1 MQYLLWLLLPIA
13 AATGWLSAI
22 RYKNKSITSK
32 NIKFSFRNE
41 YIKGLNYIL
50 DEKPDKAL
58 DCFMSLLNT
67 DSESIETHLLLSA
80 LFRRRGEMDRAIR
93 IHQNLIARPHLNGQQ
108 RSLALMELGKDYLQA
123 GLLDRAEDL
132 YKELRVTGYMTSEAN
147 QQLQIIYEQEQD
159 WGKAI
164 ECANSITYS
173 PSRAN
178 NRIRRAI
185 SHYWCELAER
195 EIKNNRIKNAY
206 DYVRL
211 GLKADNEN
219 LRALLLFGDV
229 LIQGR
234 RVRAAKRQ
242 YMKALSMYPYFLPL
256 IVPRL
261 RKLTIEA
268 NDENYFIKVINQLGN
283 QIYNYEETVIYLAG
297 IFVEQGKQ
305 DKALEILEKS
315 LNNMEESI
323 PILREYLK
331 ILQVSGNQLDLHH
344 LNLVIGVLE
353 KIASKSIGYL
363 CNECGFKSKNLFWQC
378 PGCHNWGTM
387 QPKHESMC

>member
-22 RYKNKSITSK
+22 RYKNKSITGK
-32 NIKFSFRNE
+32 NIKFFFRNE

-58 DCFMSLLNT
+58 DCFMGLLNT

-80 LFRRRGEMDRAIR
+80 LFRRRGEIDRAIR

-159 WGKAI
+159 WSKAI

-178 NRIRRAI
+178 NKIRRAI

-219 LRALLLFGDV
+219 LRALLLFGDA
-229 LIQGR
+229 LIQGG

-268 NDENYFIKVINQLGN
+268 NDENYFIKVIDACLYM
-283 QIYNYEETVIYLAG
+283 IHY
-297 IFVEQGKQ
+297 
-305 DKALEILEKS
+305 S
-315 LNNMEESI
+315 
-323 PILREYLK
+323 
-331 ILQVSGNQLDLHH
+331 
-344 LNLVIGVLE
+344 
-353 KIASKSIGYL
+353 
-363 CNECGFKSKNLFWQC
+363 
-378 PGCHNWGTM
+378 
-387 QPKHESMC
+387 